1 MYRKTLI
8 TILIVL
14 FISVSS
20 LIYPYSVNPTFE
32 YLVAF
37 YPEILSEV
45 LGDINYTIYEQGDDY
60 YLVEING
67 VTYIVKA

>member
-1 MYRKTLI
+1 MYRKSLV

-14 FISVSS
+14 FIFVSS
-20 LIYPYSVNPTFE
+20 LIYSDSVNQTFE
-32 YLVAF
+32 DLAAF
-37 YPEILSEV
+37 YPEILSET
-45 LGDINYTIYEQGDDY
+45 LEDFNYTIYEQGDDY